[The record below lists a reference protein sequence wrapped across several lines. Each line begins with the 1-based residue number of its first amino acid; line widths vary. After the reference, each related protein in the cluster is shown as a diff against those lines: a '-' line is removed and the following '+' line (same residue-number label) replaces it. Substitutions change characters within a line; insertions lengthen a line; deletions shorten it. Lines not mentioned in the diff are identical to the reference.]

1 MSGGLVRA
9 RLFEL
14 GSKTPSLLRHG
25 VRVIES
31 WSPEERDAVLYA
43 ASALFAIS
51 TAEASSITL
60 YQQWGKLAAGPYAV
74 GAVLSAFLARRER
87 RLRGAEDSLV
97 GVPATTKPTR
107 TWHWTG
113 TRAVIF
119 LMVLIGAT
127 LLPLSLEVL
136 WRTDTGGTAH
146 VQPEATV
153 VEQAGVR
160 VAHDQDPYSVVSGG
174 HPKAPPGQPAYEAY
188 DPYLPLMSYLGLAR
202 STHAPPRLTDARVTF
217 SIITVI
223 VVVAALGLCK
233 GDTGPRVLALQSMT
247 VLPTAALPLATGGD
261 DLPVAAF
268 ILLGLVLIQR
278 RRPLGAG
285 ISLGIAASMKI
296 TAWPVA
302 ALAFLVARDRE
313 GRTGRRPALWLLGGM
328 GAVMLP
334 AILPTLAENVPAF
347 VDNVVR
353 FPLGLAGISS
363 PAQSP
368 LLGHLVVSLFPGI
381 HRLFTI
387 CVAGAGMIVLIY
399 VLVRH
404 TPRTPAALS
413 KLVGWVLTFAIV
425 LAPATRLGY
434 VLYPINFFAWSWLLS
449 CEDKV
454 FPLLEEVSPTPEEQ
468 ADEALGAA
476 RRVEMPE
483 RSREPAAYA
492 RT

>member
-1 MSGGLVRA
+1 
-9 RLFEL
+9 
-14 GSKTPSLLRHG
+14 
-25 VRVIES
+25 
-31 WSPEERDAVLYA
+31 
-43 ASALFAIS
+43 
-51 TAEASSITL
+51 
-60 YQQWGKLAAGPYAV
+60 
-74 GAVLSAFLARRER
+74 
-87 RLRGAEDSLV
+87 
-97 GVPATTKPTR
+97 
-107 TWHWTG
+107 
-113 TRAVIF
+113 
-119 LMVLIGAT
+119 
-127 LLPLSLEVL
+127 
-136 WRTDTGGTAH
+136 
-146 VQPEATV
+146 
-153 VEQAGVR
+153 
-160 VAHDQDPYSVVSGG
+160 
-174 HPKAPPGQPAYEAY
+174 
-188 DPYLPLMSYLGLAR
+188 
-202 STHAPPRLTDARVTF
+202 
-217 SIITVI
+217 
-223 VVVAALGLCK
+223 
-233 GDTGPRVLALQSMT
+233 
-247 VLPTAALPLATGGD
+247 
-261 DLPVAAF
+261 
-268 ILLGLVLIQR
+268 
-278 RRPLGAG
+278 
-285 ISLGIAASMKI
+285 
-296 TAWPVA
+296 
-302 ALAFLVARDRE
+302 
-313 GRTGRRPALWLLGGM
+313 M

-449 CEDKV
+449 CEDKA
-454 FPLLEEVSPTPEEQ
+454 FPLLDEVSPTPEEQ